1 MKPHLIEAYSWR
13 LCPFCLRPSKK
24 LKFSAHDTA
33 RVPAVRPDGLRL
45 HFAPLYQRDRRHR
58 GRQHRTPPP
67 HPSHSILCLA
77 AAAAGTAPQH
87 ERAQPARVQ
96 CLPVLGDAAVQARL
110 HQGHGRARAG
120 PHESRDAG
128 DEAVRPL
135 VPGTR
140 PSSGR
145 ATREPSCRGRRSSAT
160 TAAGTRPSS
169 GRATRGPR
177 CRRLDTSG
185 SRCLPI
191 IRSGRA
197 GLLACRGFLW
207 GNILILL
214 LRRRWSCRCTIIGSV
229 GGCFVAGESR
239 VQVMWCEY
247 SSESGRTAS
256 GG

>member
-145 ATREPSCRGRRSSAT
+145 ATR
-160 TAAGTRPSS
+160 
-169 GRATRGPR
+169 GPR